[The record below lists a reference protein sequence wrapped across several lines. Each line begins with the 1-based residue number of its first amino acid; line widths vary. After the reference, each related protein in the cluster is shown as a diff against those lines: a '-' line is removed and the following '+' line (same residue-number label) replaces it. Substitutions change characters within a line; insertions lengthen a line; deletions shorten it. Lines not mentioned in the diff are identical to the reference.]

1 MKFFNMN
8 RSWSVVLSLFMIL
21 LFISCRNETKDQV
34 TFVFDKETIP
44 IINTDSVTMLI
55 SDSGMVKYKVITKTW
70 KMFDE
75 ASEPFWLFPDK
86 LYLEQYD
93 SLFNTVVTLRADT
106 VWRYISDNL
115 WKMRGNVFIRNFQN
129 KTFESEEIFWDQ
141 QKQRIYSNK
150 PVTIKSPNE
159 ATIIADDFESN
170 QQMTQIK
177 MKNVKAPELYLNEDE
192 KTEDSAKQKK
202 GE

>member
-8 RSWSVVLSLFMIL
+8 RSWSVVLSLFMIS

-55 SDSGMVKYKVITKTW
+55 SDSGMVRYKVITKTW

-93 SLFNTVVTLRADT
+93 SLLNIVVTLRADT

-192 KTEDSAKQKK
+192 KNEDSEKQKK

>member
-55 SDSGMVKYKVITKTW
+55 SDSGMVRYKVITKTW

-192 KTEDSAKQKK
+192 KNEDSAKQKK

>member
-8 RSWSVVLSLFMIL
+8 RSWSVVLSLFMIS

-34 TFVFDKETIP
+34 AFVFDKETIP

-192 KTEDSAKQKK
+192 KNEDSAKQKK

>member
-1 MKFFNMN
+1 MKFFNIN

-192 KTEDSAKQKK
+192 KNEDSAKQKK

>member
-1 MKFFNMN
+1 MNFFNMN
-8 RSWSVVLSLFMIL
+8 RSGSLFLSLFMIS

-192 KTEDSAKQKK
+192 KNEDSAKQKK

>member
-8 RSWSVVLSLFMIL
+8 RSWSVVLSLFMIS

-192 KTEDSAKQKK
+192 KNEDSEKQKI

>member
-8 RSWSVVLSLFMIL
+8 RSWSVVLSLFMIS

-55 SDSGMVKYKVITKTW
+55 SDSGMVRYKVITKTW

-93 SLFNTVVTLRADT
+93 SLLNIVVTLRADT

-192 KTEDSAKQKK
+192 KNEDSAKQKK

>member
-8 RSWSVVLSLFMIL
+8 RSWSVVLSLFMIS

-192 KTEDSAKQKK
+192 KNEDSAKQKK

>member
-8 RSWSVVLSLFMIL
+8 RSWSVVLSLFMIS

-170 QQMTQIK
+170 QQITQIK

-192 KTEDSAKQKK
+192 KNEDSEKQKK

>member
-192 KTEDSAKQKK
+192 KNENSEKQKK

>member
-192 KTEDSAKQKK
+192 KNEDSAKQKK